1 MFRVRFSHFSSHL
14 IFWLRPSQFFRAVLP
29 TILVQFFSFLKPDL
43 LIFWVSPSHLSKS
56 VLPIFQVRPSH
67 FFWVSPS
74 HFLKTVIFFIFYLI
88 FWASPFHYFFR
99 ERQSLPFL
107 GSPLHFFHSVFPF
120 FGCQAFPHFRVRP
133 SHFFSQPFPLF
144 SSQSIP
150 FLGGHA
156 FPYIR
161 VRSFHFFGS
170 VFPFYLAHFS
180 LSSSSSFYSLWV
192 WLKDVEFEMST
203 ENTFFNEETCLEE
216 ILTVIFMQGLGT
228 LKF

>member
-1 MFRVRFSHFSSHL
+1 MFRVRLSHFSSHF
-14 IFWLRPSQFFRAVLP
+14 IFWVRPSQFFRAVL
-29 TILVQFFSFLKPDL
+29 
-43 LIFWVSPSHLSKS
+43 LIFKA
-56 VLPIFQVRPSH
+56 RPSH
-67 FFWVSPS
+67 FLGQSFPPFQVSPS
-74 HFLKTVIFFIFYLI
+74 HFSSQTFSLFLGRSFPFFKDSHFFIFYLI
-88 FWASPFHYFFR
+88 FWASPFHYFFG

-107 GSPLHFFHSVFPF
+107 GSPFHFFHSVFPF

-144 SSQSIP
+144 SSQSFP

-216 ILTVIFMQGLGT
+216 ILTVIFMQGLGA